1 MIKKINKEISDF
13 QTKRIQIVP
22 GLTFNQYETI
32 NKIYFYYNS
41 KYVTGETDEEGDKK
55 FFYNINRNPCKIFSK
70 AIDFDTKNI
79 RLLTV
84 EGGDPKKTWFME
96 RDLKFWMRDKEFG
109 KILNRIFKEIPIY
122 GSVVLKIV
130 DGFPYF
136 VDLRNFV
143 VEQSADSLD
152 ESAYIIE
159 IHNYT
164 PYDFRNVAKKMKWSN
179 DKVDEVIDKFHKMEN
194 TSHIRVFERYGEL
207 KNEETNEWSYRRV
220 FLADVG
226 LDEYD
231 QSGNKLVERPGVV
244 LGDEEWEGHPYWEF
258 HADKVSGRWLGC
270 GVVEELF
277 EPQIAQNQNTNL
289 QNKSSYWAA
298 LKIFQTRDP
307 AVNRNLMTDTRN
319 GEVLNVESEIT
330 PINMASSENLAFFNQ
345 QDQRWM
351 KNRDELTFSYDVVQG
366 ERLPA
371 GTPLGSA
378 QMAMTQTLSYFEL
391 IQENIALDIKEMLYK
406 VIIPKFEKENNEE
419 HTIRLVGKD
428 LDTFIDMVKGQMA
441 FNEVIRQFV
450 EGRGLP
456 NEEEVGIIEEA
467 VETLIKKDREKNIK
481 VPKGFYKNLKYDVD
495 IDITG
500 ESVDT
505 RVRNATLFAILQ
517 AVTSDPMMVE
527 DPLKKKILAMI
538 AENGGIN
545 PNEIFD
551 VEKKQQ
557 EMPEMTGGAGGG
569 VSAPALEAAVPGQGQ
584 TTV

>member
-1 MIKKINKEISDF
+1 VIKKINKEISDF

-109 KILNRIFKEIPIY
+109 KILNRTFKEIPIY